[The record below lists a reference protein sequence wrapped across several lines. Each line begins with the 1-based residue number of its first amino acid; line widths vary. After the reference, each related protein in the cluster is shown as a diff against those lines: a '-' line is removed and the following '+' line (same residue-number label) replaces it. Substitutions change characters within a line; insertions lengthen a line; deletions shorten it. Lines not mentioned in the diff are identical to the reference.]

1 MEVPQPMSFFSRL
14 MGRRQDPRDELRALW
29 HGTVAT
35 SREPEWYAEC
45 GVADTVQ
52 GRFDMI
58 TQVMSLVMLRMENS
72 PTLAPK
78 TALLTE
84 LFVADM
90 DRQLRDTGVGDLM
103 VGKNMGKLVASLG
116 GRLGALRE
124 AFTESDAALAVIL
137 QRNVTLVDEEKK
149 PFALAVRTRELHNQL
164 SAVDDASLLE
174 GMLRHG

>member
-1 MEVPQPMSFFSRL
+1 MSFLSRL
-14 MGRRQDPRDELRALW
+14 LGRGQDPRDELRALW

-35 SREPEWYAEC
+35 SREPEWYADC

-58 TQVMSLVMLRMENS
+58 ALVMSLVMLRMENS

-124 AFTESDAALAVIL
+124 AFGDSDAALALIL
-137 QRNVTLVDEEKK
+137 QRNVTLVDEDKK
-149 PFALAVRTRELHNQL
+149 PFALAVRVRALHNSL

-174 GMLRHG
+174 GVLRHG

>member
-1 MEVPQPMSFFSRL
+1 MSFLSRL
-14 MGRRQDPRDELRALW
+14 LGRGRNDRDDLRALW
-29 HGTVAT
+29 HGVVTT
-35 SREPEWYAEC
+35 SREREWYADC

-58 TQVMSLVMLRMENS
+58 ALVLSLVLLRMEAS
-72 PTLAPK
+72 PALAPR

-124 AFTESDAALAVIL
+124 AFADSDAALAVIL
-137 QRNVTLVDEEKK
+137 RRNTTLADEDKK
-149 PFALAVRTRELHNQL
+149 PFALAVRTRALHNDL
-164 SAVDDASLLE
+164 SAQDDASLLE
-174 GMLRHG
+174 GVLRHG